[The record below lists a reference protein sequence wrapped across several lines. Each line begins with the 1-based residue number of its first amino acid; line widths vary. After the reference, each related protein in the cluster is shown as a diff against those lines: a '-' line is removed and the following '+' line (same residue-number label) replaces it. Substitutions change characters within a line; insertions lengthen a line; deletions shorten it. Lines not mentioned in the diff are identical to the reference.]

1 MQKIAAILMAAGFSK
16 RFQAENKLLAPVGGK
31 PLARHTM
38 ELVCRSDLFSQRI
51 LISADKRVAALGEDL
66 PVTPLHNDN
75 PARGQCESIRLG
87 VLAADAD
94 YYMFF
99 PCDQPFLEEE
109 VLQKLIEAAKPGCI
123 VVPQIDG
130 MFTSPTLFSAVFRE
144 ELLSLPDG
152 TAGKAVMR
160 THPQAVIRLPLQ
172 DPAAFADIDTL
183 EDLRQALQNIH
194 GPQKKE

>member
-31 PLARHTM
+31 PLARHTI

-87 VLAADAD
+87 VEAADAD

-99 PCDQPFLEEE
+99 PCDQPFLTERI
-109 VLQKLIEAAKPGCI
+109 LQMLVQAAKPGCI
-123 VVPQIDG
+123 VVPEVAG
-130 MFTSPTLFSAVFRE
+130 VPASPALFSAVFRE
-144 ELLSLPDG
+144 ELLSLPDR
-152 TAGKAVMR
+152 TAGKAVIR
-160 THPQAVIRLPLQ
+160 AHPEAVIHLQMQ
-172 DPAAFADIDTL
+172 DPAAFADIDTR
-183 EDLRQALQNIH
+183 EDIRQVGCSDFKGQ
-194 GPQKKE
+194 